1 MTESDLYSTGS
12 IFEIGGVCE
21 REIGDGRAGFDT
33 KNIGYFHAF
42 EVSLYKPIGD
52 ARRGIFRLVIE
63 TVFGG

>member
-33 KNIGYFHAF
+33 KISLNLYFLKFIH
-42 EVSLYKPIGD
+42 SPIGD
-52 ARRGIFRLVIE
+52 ARRGIFLLVIE